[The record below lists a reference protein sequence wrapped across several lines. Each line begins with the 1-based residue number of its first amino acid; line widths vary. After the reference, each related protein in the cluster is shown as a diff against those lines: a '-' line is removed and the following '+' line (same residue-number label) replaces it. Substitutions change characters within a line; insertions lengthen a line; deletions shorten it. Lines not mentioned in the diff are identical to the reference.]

1 MALDMAKYQKL
12 FLEEAAE
19 HLGEIGHALLEL
31 EKDTSGADAIDTI
44 FRMAHSIKSM
54 AASLGHDAVAELAH
68 VLEDRMETIRRAGRV
83 SDPAELSLLFRG
95 LEGLE
100 RMVAA
105 VRETGEPS
113 SPDHALLAALTA
125 SSQPGSSPSPSLPAA
140 PSVAGVP
147 DSRTEEPAHRMA
159 VPDAGPVGTPQP
171 TVAGAG
177 AADARRTAGIGEAK
191 KKALS

>member
-31 EKDTSGADAIDTI
+31 EKDTSGADAIDTL

-68 VLEDRMETIRRAGRV
+68 VLEDRMESIRRAGRV
-83 SDPAELSLLFRG
+83 SDGAELSLLFRG

-100 RMVAA
+100 RMIAA

-113 SPDHALLAALTA
+113 PPDHALLAALSEPPQAAGPEASVVRETA
-125 SSQPGSSPSPSLPAA
+125 S
-140 PSVAGVP
+140 
-147 DSRTEEPAHRMA
+147 RMV
-159 VPDAGPVGTPQP
+159 VPDAGPVGKPKP
-171 TVAGAG
+171 AVAGAG
-177 AADARRTAGIGEAK
+177 TAEAK
-191 KKALS
+191 KKVLSPASRVR